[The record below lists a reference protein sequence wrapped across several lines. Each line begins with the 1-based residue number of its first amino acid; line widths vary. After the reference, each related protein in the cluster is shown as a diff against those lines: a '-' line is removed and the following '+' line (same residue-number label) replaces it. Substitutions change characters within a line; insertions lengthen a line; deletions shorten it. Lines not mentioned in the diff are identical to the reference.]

1 MNNDFLEAPG
11 RLRAGRNTITTQGIT
26 WRTLKDDE
34 DPKERLFLRLFQIL
48 KLVEN
53 FATRRYMSKVKHY
66 W

>member
-1 MNNDFLEAPG
+1 MTSWKLLGGSEQEG
-11 RLRAGRNTITTQGIT
+11 TQLLHCGYYMENP
-26 WRTLKDDE
+26 KDDE

-53 FATRRYMSKVKHY
+53 FATRKYVSKVEHS